1 MAEGEAPVPHH
12 GRVRLVR
19 QHPVQQNRKD
29 FSLHLYIAGIRK
41 KKKNEAYIT
50 RWEMVI
56 FRRTVEDIL
65 YSATQIRIQDTP
77 QARWKLVKLG
87 SITIVG
93 VNQLI
98 N

>member
-41 KKKNEAYIT
+41 KKKKGLYYEVGNGHFQAHSREYPVQCDPNTDPRHALGK
-50 RWEMVI
+50 
-56 FRRTVEDIL
+56 VEI
-65 YSATQIRIQDTP
+65 S
-77 QARWKLVKLG
+77 
-87 SITIVG
+87 
-93 VNQLI
+93 
-98 N
+98 